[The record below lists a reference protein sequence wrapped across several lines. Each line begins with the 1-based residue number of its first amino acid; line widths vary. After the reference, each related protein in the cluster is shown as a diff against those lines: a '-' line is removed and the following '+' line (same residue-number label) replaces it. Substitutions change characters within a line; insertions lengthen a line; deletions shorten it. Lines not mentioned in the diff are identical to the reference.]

1 MLLYLV
7 VVNIVG
13 LLIMKWDKHLAKKQ
27 KWRIP
32 EKRIWFIAIIG
43 GALGATIGMFLFR
56 HKTKHMSFSLL
67 LPLLTIG
74 QFILLFYWQFYE
86 FLS

>member
-7 VVNIVG
+7 VINVIG
-13 LLIMKWDKHLAKKQ
+13 LLIMKWDKYLARKQ

-32 EKRIWFIAIIG
+32 EKRIWFIAIVG

-56 HKTKHMSFSLL
+56 HKTKHVSFTLL
-67 LPLLTIG
+67 LPLLTFG
-74 QFILLFYWQFYE
+74 QVILLYYWQFHE
-86 FLS
+86 FMS